1 MTEGTTKTVLTEDR
15 VSLLWEEVQ
24 AHRVGNRTEQ
34 AALLA
39 WFLESVWKLD
49 PEDVISAICDG
60 PGDKGIDAI
69 HVDDDAAEITVFQSK
84 WRKDPLTAVQGDA
97 DLKQF
102 AAVGGYFD
110 SADQLDTLVA
120 SKPND
125 ELRKLLTR
133 QGVRDILEGETHTV
147 RMVFLTLGSL
157 DRSGKDYV
165 ASRSG
170 LQPPL
175 AVYDVHALA
184 DVAVQT
190 RKPALRS
197 EDVTLDAL
205 EPAILRELT
214 ESERMAVTLVQASE
228 LVRLPGIADQTLFSQ
243 NVRYSVGKTLV
254 NRQLAETVGNA
265 AEHRLF
271 PAFHNGLTL
280 LTEELTVDGT
290 KLHLRGVGVVNGC
303 QSLSTLHANADKL
316 TDGLA
321 LLVKVVQVPSTS
333 TVSDRIT
340 QRSNNQNAV
349 TLRDQRSNDKAT
361 RALQRDVSE
370 KVGRELFLSVKNGE
384 KAPPGVTVVE
394 NTTIAQLIMATYLEE
409 PWGAVRKIRLFDQ
422 DFRRIFTRSV
432 GGFEVLL
439 MHLIDSAVGSARV
452 ELRSDLASS
461 FAAVKFTLAYLVACV
476 LRESEAGAGLLR
488 SPEQWLANPAVRSEA
503 STSLATIS
511 REVVASVNDFVEQ
524 QLSEDPDFDPKVAFK
539 SQSGV
544 TQVRLSVLNF
554 AKSLNRRGQGYF
566 FAVSPIAE

>member
-1 MTEGTTKTVLTEDR
+1 M
-15 VSLLWEEVQ
+15 EEVE
-24 AHRVGNRTEQ
+24 AHHVGNRTEQ

-49 PEDVISAICDG
+49 PEDVISSICDG

-69 HVDDDAAEITVFQSK
+69 HVDDDAAEITIFQSK
-84 WRKDPLTAVQGDA
+84 WKKNPLTAVQGDA

-102 AAVGGYFD
+102 VGAGGYFD
-110 SADQLDTLVA
+110 SAEQLDTLLA

-125 ELRKLLTR
+125 ELRKLLAR
-133 QGVRDILEGETHTV
+133 QNVRGILEGETHSV

-157 DRSGKDYV
+157 DSSGSHYV
-165 ASRSG
+165 ASRAG

-175 AVYDVHALA
+175 AIYDVAALS
-184 DVAVQT
+184 DVAIQT

-197 EDVTLDAL
+197 ETVSLTAL
-205 EPAILRELT
+205 EPAIVRELT
-214 ESERMAVTLVQASE
+214 DSERMAVTLVQAAE

-280 LTEELTVDGT
+280 LTEELSVDGT
-290 KLHLRGVGVVNGC
+290 TLRLRGVGVVNGC
-303 QSLSTLHANADKL
+303 QSLTTLHANSDKL

-349 TLRDQRSNDKAT
+349 TLRDQRSNDKTT

-370 KVGRELFLSVKNGE
+370 KVGDELFLSVKNGE
-384 KAPPGVTVVE
+384 KAPAGVTVVE

-422 DFRRIFTRSV
+422 DFRRIFSRSI
-432 GGFEVLL
+432 GGYEVLL
-439 MHLIDSAVGSARV
+439 MHLIDAAVASARD

-461 FAAVKFTLAYLVACV
+461 FAAVKFTLAFLVSCI
-476 LRESEAGAGLLR
+476 LKESAAGADLLN
-488 SPEQWLANPAVRSEA
+488 SPDKWLANPAIRAEVSE
-503 STSLATIS
+503 SLETIA

-524 QLSEDPDFDPKVAFK
+524 QLSDDPDFDPKVAFK

-566 FAVSPIAE
+566 FAVSPISE

>member
-1 MTEGTTKTVLTEDR
+1 MVTEER
-15 VSLLWEEVQ
+15 VSLLLDEVEV
-24 AHRVGNRTEQ
+24 HRVGNRTEQ

-39 WFLESVWKLD
+39 WFLESVWRLD

-69 HVDDDAAEITVFQSK
+69 YVDDDAAEITVFQSK
-84 WRKDPLTAVQGDA
+84 WRKSPLTASQGDA

-102 AAVGGYFD
+102 VGAGGYFEGA
-110 SADQLDTLVA
+110 SQLDALLA

-125 ELRKLLTR
+125 ELRKLLAR
-133 QGVRDILEGETHTV
+133 QNVREILESETHSV
-147 RMVFLTLGSL
+147 KMVFLTLGSL
-157 DRSGKDYV
+157 DSSGRDYV
-165 ASRSG
+165 ASRAG

-175 AVYDVHALA
+175 AVYDVEMLA

-190 RKPALRS
+190 QKPALRS
-197 EDVTLDAL
+197 EEVVLTAL
-205 EPAILRELT
+205 EPAIVRELT
-214 ESERMAVTLVQASE
+214 DSERMAVTLVQASE
-228 LVRLPGIADQTLFSQ
+228 LVTLPGIADQTLFSQ

-265 AEHRLF
+265 GEHRLF

-280 LTEELTVDGT
+280 LTEELTVEGT
-290 KLHLRGVGVVNGC
+290 SLKLRGVGVVNGC
-303 QSLSTLHANADKL
+303 QSLTTLHANAEKL

-349 TLRDQRSNDKAT
+349 TLRDQRSNDKTT

-370 KVGRELFLSVKNGE
+370 KVGDQLFLAVKNGE
-384 KAPPGVTVVE
+384 KAPTGVTVVE

-409 PWGAVRKIRLFDQ
+409 PWAAVRKIRLFDQ

-432 GGFEVLL
+432 GAYEVLL
-439 MHLIDSAVGSARV
+439 MHLIDLAVSSSRTD
-452 ELRSDLASS
+452 LRSDLASS
-461 FAAVKFTLAYLVACV
+461 FAAVKFTVAYLVACV
-476 LRESEAGAGLLR
+476 LKESEAGAGLMAT
-488 SPEQWLANPAVRSEA
+488 PEKWLANAAVRAEVLVA
-503 STSLATIS
+503 LETIS
-511 REVVASVNDFVEQ
+511 REVVASVNDFVEM
-524 QLSEDPDFDPKVAFK
+524 QLAENDDFDPKVAFK
-539 SQSGV
+539 NQSGV

>member
-1 MTEGTTKTVLTEDR
+1 MLTEER
-15 VSLLWEEVQ
+15 VSLLLDEVE

-39 WFLESVWKLD
+39 WFLESVWRLD

-69 HVDDDAAEITVFQSK
+69 YVDDDAAEITVFQSK
-84 WRKDPLTAVQGDA
+84 WRKSPFTAVQGDA

-102 AAVGGYFD
+102 VGAGGYFEGP
-110 SADQLDTLVA
+110 SQLDGLLA

-133 QGVRDILEGETHTV
+133 QNVREILEGETHSV
-147 RMVFLTLGSL
+147 KLVFLTLGSL
-157 DRSGKDYV
+157 DSSGKGYL
-165 ASRSG
+165 ASRAG

-175 AVYDVHALA
+175 AVYDVEMLA
-184 DVAVQT
+184 DVAIQT
-190 RKPALRS
+190 QKPALRA
-197 EDVTLDAL
+197 EEVVLTAL
-205 EPAILRELT
+205 EPAIVRELT
-214 ESERMAVTLVQASE
+214 DSERMAVTLVQASE
-228 LVRLPGIADQTLFSQ
+228 LVTLPGIADQTLFSQ

-265 AEHRLF
+265 GEHRLF

-290 KLHLRGVGVVNGC
+290 NLKLRGVGVVNGC
-303 QSLSTLHANADKL
+303 QSLTTLHANADKL

-349 TLRDQRSNDKAT
+349 TLRDQRSNDKTT
-361 RALQRDVSE
+361 RALQREVSE
-370 KVGRELFLSVKNGE
+370 KVGDQLFLAVKNGE
-384 KAPPGVTVVE
+384 KAPAGVTVVE

-409 PWGAVRKIRLFDQ
+409 PWAAVRKIRLFDQ

-432 GGFEVLL
+432 GAYQVLL
-439 MHLIDSAVGSARV
+439 MHLIDSAVTTSRTD
-452 ELRSDLASS
+452 LRSDLASS

-476 LRESEAGAGLLR
+476 LKESEAGAGLLAT
-488 SPEQWLANPAVRSEA
+488 PEKWLAKPAVREEVVVA
-503 STSLATIS
+503 LETIS
-511 REVVASVNDFVEQ
+511 REVVASVNDFVEM
-524 QLSEDPDFDPKVAFK
+524 QLADDVDFDPKVAFK
-539 SQSGV
+539 NQSGV

-554 AKSLNRRGQGYF
+554 AKSLSRRGQGYF
-566 FAVSPIAE
+566 FAVSPIAK

>member
-1 MTEGTTKTVLTEDR
+1 MLTEER
-15 VSLLWEEVQ
+15 LSLLLDEVEV
-24 AHRVGNRTEQ
+24 HRVGNRTEQ

-39 WFLESVWKLD
+39 WFLESVWRLD

-69 HVDDDAAEITVFQSK
+69 YVDDDAAEITVFQSK
-84 WRKDPLTAVQGDA
+84 WRKSPLTASQGDA

-102 AAVGGYFD
+102 VGAGGYFEGA
-110 SADQLDTLVA
+110 SQLDALLA

-125 ELRKLLTR
+125 ELRKLLAR
-133 QGVRDILEGETHTV
+133 QNVREILEGETHSV
-147 RMVFLTLGSL
+147 KMVFLTLGSL
-157 DRSGKDYV
+157 DSSGRDYV
-165 ASRSG
+165 ASRAS

-175 AVYDVHALA
+175 AVYDVEMLA

-190 RKPALRS
+190 QKPALRS
-197 EDVTLDAL
+197 EEVVLTAL
-205 EPAILRELT
+205 EPAIVRELT
-214 ESERMAVTLVQASE
+214 DSERMAVTLVQASE
-228 LVRLPGIADQTLFSQ
+228 LVTLPGIADQTLFSQ

-265 AEHRLF
+265 GEHRLF

-280 LTEELTVDGT
+280 LTEELTVEGT
-290 KLHLRGVGVVNGC
+290 SMKLRGVGVVNGC
-303 QSLSTLHANADKL
+303 QSLTTLHANADKL

-349 TLRDQRSNDKAT
+349 TLRDQRSNDKTT

-370 KVGRELFLSVKNGE
+370 KVGDQLFLAVKNGE
-384 KAPPGVTVVE
+384 KAPTGVTVVE

-409 PWGAVRKIRLFDQ
+409 PWAAVRKIRLFDQ

-432 GGFEVLL
+432 GAYEVLL
-439 MHLIDSAVGSARV
+439 MHLVDLAVSASRTD
-452 ELRSDLASS
+452 LRSDLASS
-461 FAAVKFTLAYLVACV
+461 FAAVKFTVAYLVACV
-476 LRESEAGAGLLR
+476 LKESETGSGLLAT
-488 SPEQWLANPAVRSEA
+488 PQKWLSNAAVRAEVLVA
-503 STSLATIS
+503 LETIS
-511 REVVASVNDFVEQ
+511 REVIASVNDFVEM
-524 QLSEDPDFDPKVAFK
+524 QLAENDDFDPKVAFK
-539 SQSGV
+539 NQSGV